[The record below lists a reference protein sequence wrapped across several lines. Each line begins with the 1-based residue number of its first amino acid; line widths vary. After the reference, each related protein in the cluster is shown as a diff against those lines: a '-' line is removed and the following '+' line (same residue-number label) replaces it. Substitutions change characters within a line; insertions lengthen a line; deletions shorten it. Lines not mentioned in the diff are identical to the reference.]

1 MWTFSVSAWAL
12 SKPVSLKM
20 TGLFWAEEV
29 ALVRDQGALLL
40 PNHRLLVVGTAAAER
55 PLQFELEQP
64 LTLHTVPHPIA
75 KVDEETWGERK
86 VQKRG
91 LLKKKKTTLIITYVM
106 CGSNPG
112 EYKRMLLISGRLLRD
127 THPLPSTQRSVSRCL
142 HSAGP

>member
-1 MWTFSVSAWAL
+1 
-12 SKPVSLKM
+12 M

-40 PNHRLLVVGTAAAER
+40 PDHRLLVVGTAAAER

-75 KVDEETWGERK
+75 KVDDEPWGERK

-91 LLKKKKTTLIITYVM
+91 LLRKKMTFIITHVV

-112 EYKRMLLISGRLLRD
+112 EYKRMLLISGRLSRD
-127 THPLPSTQRSVSRCL
+127 THPQPSTQRSVSRCL